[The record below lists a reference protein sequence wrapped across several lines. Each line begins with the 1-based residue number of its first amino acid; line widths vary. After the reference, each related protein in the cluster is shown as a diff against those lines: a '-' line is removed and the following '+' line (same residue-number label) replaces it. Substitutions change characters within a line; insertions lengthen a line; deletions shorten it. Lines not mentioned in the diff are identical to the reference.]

1 MDLRNFLA
9 IKGTSVD
16 FHFHS
21 NFRKIVQHQTINAMI
36 NMITKMH
43 KQPVSLRLLAAIGIM
58 LAGASLSLAQAQD
71 TQGQQGGQ
79 QGGQQEG
86 QSEVTELQQEL
97 QSVNSEIEEA
107 RVEAAKSSDVQDNL
121 MKYNE
126 TLSEKMKEI
135 DSDKEED
142 IERRSELFKKIVDTP
157 DSDEMSQEEIEEAR
171 ELNQEFSK
179 VRQGLME
186 VESQA
191 NQSEDVQN
199 ALAEYN
205 ESIEKVMKESDP
217 EVKEKLEK
225 RDELRQKMQK
235 KQESMQQ

>member
-1 MDLRNFLA
+1 
-9 IKGTSVD
+9 
-16 FHFHS
+16 
-21 NFRKIVQHQTINAMI
+21 
-36 NMITKMH
+36 MITKMH

>member
-1 MDLRNFLA
+1 
-9 IKGTSVD
+9 
-16 FHFHS
+16 
-21 NFRKIVQHQTINAMI
+21 
-36 NMITKMH
+36 MH

-235 KQESMQQ
+235 KQQSMQQ